1 MNVARDCETDKRTRP
16 KVIVKRVEGG
26 KRNTNALRTKTHTL
40 KEKKKRQT
48 RPRKFPR
55 SVSLGVT
62 SSRKS
67 LFSEDYVSE
76 KTLLVEEAS
85 RRGGGGGCGSISKT
99 TLCKKLEK
107 R

>member
-1 MNVARDCETDKRTRP
+1 MPEKKETILVNVARDCETDKRTRP

-76 KTLLVEEAS
+76 KNTFS
-85 RRGGGGGCGSISKT
+85 RGGKSKGGGGGVVAV
-99 TLCKKLEK
+99 
-107 R
+107 